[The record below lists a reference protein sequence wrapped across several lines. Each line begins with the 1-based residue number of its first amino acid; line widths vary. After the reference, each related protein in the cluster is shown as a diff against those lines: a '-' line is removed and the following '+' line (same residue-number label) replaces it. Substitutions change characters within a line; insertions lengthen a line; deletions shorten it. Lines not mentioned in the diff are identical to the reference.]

1 MCRHISPMR
10 IYPKNKT
17 KQCKIHSTSAHI
29 SWATIKQEQYMIHVW
44 KMQERI
50 KENTLDYTLYKLST
64 SDLMTIYQYNQ
75 LLLPFSL

>member
-50 KENTLDYTLYKLST
+50 KENTLDYT
-64 SDLMTIYQYNQ
+64 
-75 LLLPFSL
+75 

>member
-29 SWATIKQEQYMIHVW
+29 SWATIKQEQAHLTEYDTCL
-44 KMQERI
+44 
-50 KENTLDYTLYKLST
+50 ENARE
-64 SDLMTIYQYNQ
+64 N
-75 LLLPFSL
+75 